1 MSDPIIEIPSEPSSG
16 PCQAFQLWLQWLST
30 PLGRYLKAWE
40 QRELD
45 AAVVDLFGY
54 HAVQLD
60 GPEIDGLATNRMPH
74 RWHILSCIELAQS
87 SSDRT
92 LMPCD
97 LVADSAALPFAAAS
111 LDLAVLPHTLE
122 LSLDPHA
129 TLREVERVLVPEG
142 HLVIT
147 GMNPVS
153 LWGWHQRRTA
163 IYKRFGWGLDNGA
176 VVGQLIG
183 YWRLRDWLRLLGF
196 EVQVSRFGCWRPA
209 LQNTKWLSRCAGLD
223 SWGAR
228 WWPILGGAYILV
240 AVKRVPGTRVLGRTW
255 KKVPAQVGRAIPA
268 THRHHPTRKSSEAA
282 PVKKAR
288 KKLLWIM

>member
-1 MSDPIIEIPSEPSSG
+1 MSHPIIEIPPESSNG
-16 PCQAFQLWLQWLST
+16 SFQASQSWVQWLST

-40 QRELD
+40 QCELD
-45 AAVVDLFGY
+45 AAVVDIFGY

-60 GPEIDGLATNRMPH
+60 GPEINGLATNRMPH
-74 RWHILSCIELAQS
+74 RWHIFSYIESTQT
-87 SSDRT
+87 SSDRN

-97 LVADSAALPFAAAS
+97 LVADSAALPFAASS

-122 LSLDPHA
+122 LSQDPHA

-163 IYKRFGWGLDNGA
+163 LYKRFGWGHENGA

-183 YWRLRDWLRLLGF
+183 YWRMRDWLRLLGF
-196 EVQVSRFGCWRPA
+196 EVQISRFGCWRPA
-209 LQNTKWLSRCAGLD
+209 LQNKRWLSRFAWLD
-223 SWGAR
+223 RWGAK

-255 KKVPAQVGRAIPA
+255 KKAPAQVGGAIPA
-268 THRHHPTRKSSEAA
+268 THRHHSTQRTADGA
-282 PVKKAR
+282 PVKEAR
-288 KKLLWIM
+288 KKSFWIM